1 MGEIFW
7 KDKKVFITGHSGFK
21 GSWLVIWL
29 RSLGAEVF
37 GYSDDSATAPSL
49 SVELNVNSKIGNVAG
64 DIRDL
69 ESLRAA
75 LASFQPQ
82 IVFHLAAQSLVRY
95 SYDDPIETYSTNVM
109 GTVNLLECIRSTES
123 VRSVV
128 VVTSDKCYENKEWV
142 WSYREGEPMGGHDP
156 YSNSKACAELVTS
169 AYRKSFFSTGNHA
182 FIATARAGNVIGGGD
197 WAVDRLVPDIVRA
210 VIENRPVEIRNP
222 NSIRPWQHV
231 MEPLSGYMML
241 AQGLYEGQQAWA
253 KGWNFGPSVDD
264 VQTVGWI
271 VNRICTLWG
280 GNAKWSQDDSTHP
293 HEAKYLSLDISMAK
307 HEMSWK
313 PKLKLDECLKY
324 VVDWYKSR
332 ESHENIYELTMSQIE
347 QYKNLN

>member
-142 WSYREGEPMGGHDP
+142 WS
-156 YSNSKACAELVTS
+156 
-169 AYRKSFFSTGNHA
+169 
-182 FIATARAGNVIGGGD
+182 
-197 WAVDRLVPDIVRA
+197 
-210 VIENRPVEIRNP
+210 
-222 NSIRPWQHV
+222 
-231 MEPLSGYMML
+231 
-241 AQGLYEGQQAWA
+241 
-253 KGWNFGPSVDD
+253 
-264 VQTVGWI
+264 
-271 VNRICTLWG
+271 
-280 GNAKWSQDDSTHP
+280 
-293 HEAKYLSLDISMAK
+293 
-307 HEMSWK
+307 
-313 PKLKLDECLKY
+313 
-324 VVDWYKSR
+324 
-332 ESHENIYELTMSQIE
+332 
-347 QYKNLN
+347 